1 MGKAALREEKK
12 KKKKKEEEEEEE
24 EEEGI
29 LFGEPN
35 DVQNNGSH
43 ERRSEWTG
51 NARPR
56 NYTAVLKKAAFVE
69 PLLKR

>member
-1 MGKAALREEKK
+1 MRKAALREEKK
-12 KKKKKEEEEEEE
+12 KKKKKEEEEEEK

-29 LFGEPN
+29 LFGER
-35 DVQNNGSH
+35 NNGSH

>member
-1 MGKAALREEKK
+1 MRKAALREEKK
-12 KKKKKEEEEEEE
+12 KKKKKEKEEEKEEEE
-24 EEEGI
+24 I
-29 LFGEPN
+29 LFGER
-35 DVQNNGSH
+35 VSSLNNGSH

-69 PLLKR
+69 PLLKL